1 MYITNKTS
9 RVAKVEKENIMENTT
24 KLPTNKFIRK
34 ETSSLIKVRKA
45 AGLRNNMSLEELVLL
60 EAQRVVSYMENEVS
74 VKIIPDFH
82 FTSNYEFLIF
92 KFTYTAGLT
101 QFDTK
106 QKLFARVGISKEYFE
121 AIAAYGLDEVAIYKE
136 LKSVLMQRIEIF
148 LF

>member
-9 RVAKVEKENIMENTT
+9 RVAKVEKENIMEST
-24 KLPTNKFIRK
+24 TNKFIRK
-34 ETSSLIKVRKA
+34 ETSSLIKARLA
-45 AGLRNNMSLEELVLL
+45 DGLQKNLTLEELVLS
-60 EAQRVVSYMENEVS
+60 EAQRAVSYMENEVS

-101 QFDTK
+101 QFGTK
-106 QKLFARVGISKEYFE
+106 QKLFARVGIRKDCFE